1 MAARWSGPSP
11 CSTPKKKMTMS
22 RAMRKF
28 QTGDSN
34 TLKNSEFF
42 AHQQSVKG
50 IEVIAGQ
57 DLQSGIS
64 MFLVKF
70 HCRKIIYRRLQ
81 RYITTAGFF
90 QLFFRGSQ
98 LLTARTSMVMICPI
112 DCSERRGRNLSGK
125 SSPLM

>member
-1 MAARWSGPSP
+1 MASTSAWPSANRKEKNVSRRSCRPPRLPNTVMAARWSGPSP

-50 IEVIAGQ
+50 IEIIARK
-57 DLQSGIS
+57 DLQSGVS
-64 MFLVKF
+64 VFLVKF
-70 HCRKIIYRRLQ
+70 HCGKIIYRRLQ

-90 QLFFRGSQ
+90 QLFFRSSQ
-98 LLTARTSMVMICPI
+98 
-112 DCSERRGRNLSGK
+112 
-125 SSPLM
+125 

>member
-1 MAARWSGPSP
+1 MPPRLPNTMMAARWSGPSP
-11 CSTPKKKMTMS
+11 CSTPKKKMTIS

-50 IEVIAGQ
+50 IEIVPGK
-57 DLQSGIS
+57 DLQPCIS
-64 MFLVKF
+64 VLLVEL
-70 HCRKIIYRRLQ
+70 HGRKIIYRRLQ

-90 QLFFRGSQ
+90 QLFFRSSQ
-98 LLTARTSMVMICPI
+98 
-112 DCSERRGRNLSGK
+112 
-125 SSPLM
+125 